1 MRTRTALHTFALSR
15 KKPWHRKMH
24 HLLVKRADGGLEINI
39 HGVIGGW
46 YSPKAADYKAALAE
60 AKELGETEISFSIH
74 SPGGDVVEGFAIKN
88 AMNRCGLATTTRG
101 DGIVAS
107 MASILLFSGQRVEI
121 SRNALIMIH
130 EPSTYSSGSAKDLRK
145 AAELLDKVTTMLV
158 EEYVKRTGLEEA
170 AIREMM
176 AEETWMTPAEA
187 LELGFVDAIVDG
199 EPVEDIDAWATLD
212 WKGVCARVAAEF
224 APNRPGRP
232 EKDKQDNSTDMKAI
246 TALVG
251 LAPTATEAEVVSAV
265 KALQARLDLAENRLE
280 AAAKEEATRK
290 KAEIDAVINEAVKEG
305 RIVEAERAQMEL
317 IANAS
322 IDALRTVLGR
332 LQPVASLAA
341 GLPTANP
348 VGLGDRSTWNLAR
361 WMKEDPEGLKARA
374 DSDPAFLDS
383 LPK

>member
-1 MRTRTALHTFALSR
+1 
-15 KKPWHRKMH
+15 MH

-46 YSPKAADYKAALAE
+46 YSPKAAEYKAALAE

-88 AMNRCGLATTTRG
+88 AMDRSGLTTTTRG

-130 EPSTYSSGSAKDLRK
+130 EPSTHSSGSAKDLRK
-145 AAELLDKVTTMLV
+145 AAEILDKVTTMLV
-158 EEYVKRTGLEEA
+158 AEYVRRTGLEEA
-170 AIREMM
+170 AIRGMM

-199 EPVEDIDAWATLD
+199 EPVDDIDAWAALN
-212 WKGVCARVAAEF
+212 WKGVCAKIAAEF
-224 APNRPGRP
+224 APNQASRPAK
-232 EKDKQDNSTDMKAI
+232 EQQENSTDMKAI
-246 TALVG
+246 VALVG
-251 LAPTATEAEVVSAV
+251 LQPTATEADVISAI
-265 KALQARLDLAENRLE
+265 KALQVRLDLAESRLE
-280 AAAKEEATRK
+280 AAANSEALRK

-305 RIVEAERAQMEL
+305 RIAEAERAQMEL
-317 IANAS
+317 IASVS

-341 GLPTANP
+341 GLPAVNP
-348 VGLGDRSTWNLAR
+348 VSPGDRSGWNITR
-361 WMKEDPEGLKARA
+361 WMKEDPDGLEARA
-374 DSDPAFLDS
+374 NADPNFIAS